1 MLSVKEDVI
10 RVSYDW
16 SRTNDK
22 INRFSS
28 LFLPRKTR
36 RTAPPQ
42 TGRTFPPQ
50 RPRGLGTFPEALAD
64 VWDHSP
70 ENFPAHDHTRAP
82 IQKFSPGSRASFPHF
97 FRGAQSCLPKK
108 EGSTTIQTLRKTLQT
123 VSFDVNIIICS
134 HKPFV
139 FVQVVVM
146 HVLEH
151 HERLL
156 LGRVGVVHA
165 PRSGTTGI
173 ENDVSEPSLEK
184 NSTFPGI
191 VLDHVLEL
199 K

>member
-1 MLSVKEDVI
+1 MLSAKEDVI

-16 SRTNDK
+16 SRTNGK

-28 LFLPRKTR
+28 CSYLVRPDALHPRKPSD
-36 RTAPPQ
+36 APSHLDVLV
-42 TGRTFPPQ
+42 GRIH
-50 RPRGLGTFPEALAD
+50 FPEALAD

-70 ENFPAHDHTRAP
+70 ENFPAHDHTRTPHTEVLARF
-82 IQKFSPGSRASFPHF
+82 QSKLPHF
-97 FRGAQSCLPKK
+97 FRGAQSRLPKK
-108 EGSTTIQTLRKTLQT
+108 EGFTTVQTPQKTLQT

-165 PRSGTTGI
+165 P
-173 ENDVSEPSLEK
+173 
-184 NSTFPGI
+184 
-191 VLDHVLEL
+191 
-199 K
+199 